1 MTNRGFAP
9 VKLDKSKLVLCKRH
23 REHPLDRGAD
33 IMASCKGC
41 GKAVVSQLWYCSVC
55 ATAKN
60 ICQICPSTAAP
71 ARETNEKKVRATKKV
86 SLIEFMKAKAK
97 SSSQEWEEYLAE
109 FAESV
114 SEGFGARERKDDLA
128 SIRISRSPRIDV
140 NERRQ
145 VNAVLSDHGY
155 GPETRDVTI
164 GEIYRLAKEDA
175 RKNNR

>member
-9 VKLDKSKLVLCKRH
+9 VKLVKSKLVLCKLH
-23 REHPLDRGAD
+23 REQALDKGPD
-33 IMASCKGC
+33 ILASCKGC
-41 GKAVVSQLWYCSVC
+41 GKTVVSRLWYCSVC

-71 ARETNEKKVRATKKV
+71 AQEANKKKERGTKTI
-86 SLIEFMKAKAK
+86 SLIEFIKAEGKK
-97 SSSQEWEEYLAE
+97 SSQEWEEYLADY
-109 FAESV
+109 AQSV
-114 SEGFGARERKDDLA
+114 SEGFGARERKDDLN

-155 GPETRDVTI
+155 GPQTRDVTI
-164 GEIYRLAKEDA
+164 GEIYRLAKEAA
-175 RKNNR
+175 RNSNR